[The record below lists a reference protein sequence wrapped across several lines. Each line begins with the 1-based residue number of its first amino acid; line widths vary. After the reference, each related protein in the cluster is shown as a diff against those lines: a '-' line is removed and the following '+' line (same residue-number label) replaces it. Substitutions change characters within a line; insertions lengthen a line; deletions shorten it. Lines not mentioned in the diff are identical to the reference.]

1 MKSFVNRHK
10 EKFIASIPIASIDAD
25 ADLLTNKCK
34 FNFAYFDVQP
44 ASQSFEDWTEIQRKE
59 LFSKLQVYSREPL
72 KHWKEKPIGRKN
84 GNVLS
89 IYGAFPPNSDFKHPK
104 HVPHEVEWGRF
115 RLDCSC
121 RLVGFVVPKTHDE
134 TMHKKTGKRFDC
146 NTFYIVFLDADHRF
160 YKSKESK

>member
-1 MKSFVNRHK
+1 MKPFANKHK

-25 ADLLTNKCK
+25 TDLLTNKCK

-59 LFSKLQVYSREPL
+59 LFSKLQAYSRESL
-72 KHWKEKPIGRKN
+72 QHWKEKPIGRKS

-121 RLVGFVVPKTHDE
+121 RLVGFTLPKTHDE
-134 TMHKKTGKRFDC
+134 TTHPRTGKRFDC
-146 NTFYIVFLDADHRF
+146 NTFYIVFLDANHRF

>member
-1 MKSFVNRHK
+1 MKNFPNRHK
-10 EKFIASIPIASIDAD
+10 ASFIESIPVASINAD
-25 ADLLTNKCK
+25 TDLLTNKCK

-44 ASQSFEDWTEIQRKE
+44 ASQSFENWTELQRKE
-59 LFSKLQVYSREPL
+59 LFSKLQAYSKECL
-72 KHWKEKPIGRKN
+72 QYWKDKPIGRKN

-89 IYGAFPPNSDFKHPK
+89 IYGAFPSNSDFNHPK

-121 RLVGFVVPKTHDE
+121 RLVGFILPKKYDE
-134 TMHKKTGKRFDC
+134 SIHLQTGKRFDC

-160 YKSKESK
+160 YKTKESK